1 MNERHPPINVDSVS
15 VELNRMTWGR
25 WGPPQMGSKSGFQCA
40 PKQHGF
46 ISIWKLPVVDAAVGK
61 PWGDLLIRQT
71 RETRPDMAENHY
83 AFAAPIVPGK
93 LEAWK
98 AMVKEM
104 KGAKKKEYQA
114 SRKKMGVKHERAWL
128 QHTPQGD
135 FVVVSIEGK
144 EAPKLFEKFAA
155 SKEPFDKWFLAQI
168 AEVHGIQLPSGVP
181 PTNELYLDIL

>member
-1 MNERHPPINVDSVS
+1 
-15 VELNRMTWGR
+15 
-25 WGPPQMGSKSGFQCA
+25 
-40 PKQHGF
+40 
-46 ISIWKLPVVDAAVGK
+46 
-61 PWGDLLIRQT
+61 
-71 RETRPDMAENHY
+71 MAENHY

-104 KGAKKKEYQA
+104 KGAKKKEYQV

-168 AEVHGIQLPSGVP
+168 AEVHGIQPPSGVP